1 MPLQDR
7 YQIIDTIAKGDFA
20 TVFRARDLELGR
32 EVAVKQIH
40 QQYLDDPTQLEQYW
54 AEAQLLASLNH
65 PFIMT
70 IYDVVRE
77 RGWLIL
83 ELMHGNIKDRL
94 AGQACDLEYLRLT
107 ITYVLHALR
116 FLEENGIVHGDVKPT
131 NLLLD
136 HNNRVKLGDFGI
148 ARRLSGDE
156 GSVVKGTT
164 KYMAPEVV
172 SDQFGDVGPHSD
184 LYSLGFT
191 AYELMCG
198 THFETL
204 FPGLN
209 MFGRDE
215 QMAWMMWHTAADRR
229 LPEIHRV
236 LQGVPEDLAYVIEKL
251 VEKDPAKRYRHAQEA
266 IVDLKEKMTP
276 EAKAAEAEAL
286 EGEHEAKQSK
296 RKRILAIGA
305 VAISLLLTVGV
316 AFWPSGPKE
325 DPTPAVKVENP
336 EAGVVRKVST
346 KLDSFTLKPEG
357 DGDLVP
363 IPFNEKLDR
372 ISINGQ
378 PATIGDLKP
387 GDRVDIDWMTK
398 SDGSKFIEIKVA
410 RSAKNEV
417 QGVIAELSVPNQI
430 ITLSVTEDDAT
441 RNVSVYVPSD
451 LLISL
456 NGLTEIDGRP
466 YRLGSLKADD
476 RLTVQY
482 VPKGDDLRATAVAA
496 LRHVPAS
503 GKLVRYDAANRKLT
517 WRTDAGDE
525 ITKPVAADC
534 SIILNGRREL
544 DGRIVALSDLKAED
558 RILMQRDVEIAE
570 IDAMRVFAIDGS
582 VVSSG
587 PEGLGVKID
596 GRADPVRFQLAEDCP
611 IMLAS
616 RGKPMS
622 AEFLRPGDRLTLEH
636 DSPDLVD
643 PTAQYITIDAIKA
656 DPRAWA
662 LVIGQQEYDNIALP
676 VLLTP
681 ENDAKLVYET
691 LVDDYRVAP
700 GQIELLED
708 VSRDEMEERI
718 SQFLARTA
726 RGSQLIVYYVGHAFL
741 DDAGNAY
748 LAGTDF
754 DPAQRRQT
762 GVPLKFL
769 VTELEA
775 CPAAEKILLL
785 DTAHFAERGRSI
797 PTQPSSADLARSLK
811 EEPIQPVSTSVEVI
825 ASCLGDE
832 RGLFLLQADTEQVLG
847 LFAHSI
853 ASGFAG
859 RADVD
864 GDGRVNAT
872 ELHTQL
878 KAEMAEFEPQ
888 SRYLVG
894 KTQTPV
900 RFIPNPNPDRMTEEA
915 REAVRE
921 VLHFLR
927 GGQLDAEA
935 RKALDDSLVAAMD
948 AAPKQPDGN
957 VAYGLVL
964 LKHGLTS
971 DSLKAFELTLVQNPD
986 AVVAHQALAWQ
997 HFNRRK
1003 YDLGMKHLAQVIEH
1017 LPPPKPGETYDDYD
1031 KALLR
1036 WAGRMREF
1044 AATAAESP
1052 LPATNTQLQQFT
1064 EALRKRDAD
1073 ALTYCKRGVDDV
1085 RTQMNTIKQQLS
1097 LATDEAQRASLIRKS
1112 QRLSTYVD
1120 FDYDAVADY
1129 VRSRLEE

>member
-1 MPLQDR
+1 MPPQDR

-83 ELMHGNIKDRL
+83 ELMHGNIRDRL

-172 SDQFGDVGPHSD
+172 SDQFGEVGPHSD

-251 VEKDPAKRYRHAQEA
+251 VEKNPAKRYRHAQEA

-286 EGEHEAKQSK
+286 QAEQSAKQSK
-296 RKRILAIGA
+296 RKRIFAIGA
-305 VAISLLLTVGV
+305 VALSLILSLGV
-316 AFWPSGPKE
+316 AFLPSGPEE
-325 DPTPAVKVENP
+325 DPPPVVEVDKP
-336 EAGVVRKVST
+336 EAGIVRKINT
-346 KLDSFTLKPEG
+346 KLDGFTLKPEG
-357 DGDLVP
+357 DGDLAP
-363 IPFNEKLDR
+363 IPFNEELDR
-372 ISINGQ
+372 ISINGE
-378 PATIGDLKP
+378 PAGIGDLRP
-387 GDRVDIDWMTK
+387 GDRVDIEWMTK
-398 SDGSKFIEIKVA
+398 SDGSEFIEVKVT
-410 RSAKNEV
+410 RGAKNEV
-417 QGVIAELSVPNQI
+417 QGVIAELNVPDQI
-430 ITLSVTEDDAT
+430 ITLSVTEGDDA
-441 RNVSVYVPSD
+441 RDVSVYVPSD
-451 LLISL
+451 LAISL
-456 NGLTEIDGRP
+456 NGSTEISGRP
-466 YRLGSLKADD
+466 YRLASLKAGD
-476 RLTVQY
+476 RLTIQY

-503 GKLVRYDAANRKLT
+503 GKLVRYDATNRKLT

-525 ITKPVAADC
+525 VTMPVAADC

-558 RILMQRDVEIAE
+558 RVRMQRDVEIAE
-570 IDAMRVFAIDGS
+570 IDAMRAFAIVGN
-582 VVSSG
+582 VLSSG
-587 PEGLGVKID
+587 PAGLQVEIP
-596 GRADPVRFQLAEDCP
+596 GRADPVRFELADDCP
-611 IMLAS
+611 ITLAA
-616 RGKPMS
+616 RGKAMS
-622 AEFLRPGDRLTLEH
+622 ADFLRPGDRLTLEH

-662 LVIGQQEYDNIALP
+662 LVIGQQEYDNVALP
-676 VLLTP
+676 VLPHP

-700 GQIELLED
+700 QQIELLQD
-708 VSRDEMEERI
+708 VSRDVMEERI
-718 SQFLARTA
+718 SQFLGRTA
-726 RGSQLIVYYVGHAFL
+726 RGGQLIVYYVGHAFL
-741 DDAGNAY
+741 DDADNAY

-754 DPAQRRQT
+754 DPALPRQT
-762 GVPLKFL
+762 GMPLKFL

-775 CPAAEKILLL
+775 CPAAEKILML
-785 DTAHFAERGRSI
+785 DTAHFGERGREI
-797 PTQPSSADLARSLK
+797 PMQPSAADLARSLK
-811 EEPIQPVSTSVEVI
+811 EEPISPVSTSVEVI
-825 ASCLGDE
+825 ASSLGDE
-832 RGLFLLQADTEQVLG
+832 RGLTLLNADTEQVFG
-847 LFAHSI
+847 LFAQSI
-853 ASGFAG
+853 ASAFSGA
-859 RADVD
+859 ADVD
-864 GDGRVNAT
+864 GDGRVNTA
-872 ELHTQL
+872 ELFTQL

-888 SRYLVG
+888 NRYHAG

-900 RFIPNPNPDRMTEEA
+900 RFIPNPNPDRMSEEG

-921 VLHFLR
+921 VLHYLR
-927 GGQLDAEA
+927 GGQLDAET
-935 RKALDDSLVAAMD
+935 RKALDEALAGAMA
-948 AAPKQPDGN
+948 AAPKQPDGG

-971 DSLKAFELTLVQNPD
+971 DSLKAFELTLAQHPT

-997 HFNRRK
+997 HFNRRD
-1003 YDLGMKHLAQVIEH
+1003 YEQGMKHLAQLIEN
-1017 LPPPKPGETYDDYD
+1017 LPPPKPGETYDAHA
-1031 KALLR
+1031 KAILR

-1052 LPATNTQLQQFT
+1052 LPANNTQLQRFT
-1064 EALRKRDAD
+1064 NAFRDRD
-1073 ALTYCKRGVDDV
+1073 RESLSYCKHGVDDV
-1085 RTQMNTIKQQLS
+1085 RAQMNTLKQQLA
-1097 LATDEAQRASLIRKS
+1097 LATDDAQRASITRKS

-1129 VRSRLEE
+1129 VRSRLDE